1 MECRASSV
9 STTTPI
15 GDSVANGREERV
27 NSG

>member
-1 MECRASSV
+1 MEFWASSV

-15 GDSVANGREERV
+15 GDSVANGREERM